1 MRLLPRSLFGRLVL
15 ILIVGLILAQ
25 TLGSL
30 LLLRDRDR
38 ILQQRLG
45 LNMIQRIS
53 GLVRLVEKIPDVE
66 RGQLVHALEA
76 PGFRVEI
83 SDRSEKPGK
92 DAIPAPHLEAMLR
105 QQLPDY
111 EHMIVSVVPMRDTGS
126 FRRPD
131 GPEHRHP
138 KRPWRRPPPR
148 HSGFH
153 AQVKLSDGNWI
164 GFRHLIPERMLTWPV
179 RMLGY
184 LGILVVSIIILSLL
198 AVRLATRP
206 LGVLARAADG
216 LGRDIQRPPLEE
228 SGPSEVSR
236 AARAFNTMQRRL
248 RRYIEDRGQILAAIS
263 HDLKTPITRLRLR
276 TEMLPEPELK
286 EKFNRD
292 LNEMEQMVS
301 ATLDFMRGTESSE
314 KPVPIDIR
322 ALFEALVDDM
332 RELKAGVTLEETA
345 EPAPFTGRPLALKRC
360 IGNLLEN
367 AVRYGR
373 EAHISI
379 QDTPSQL
386 QIIISD
392 KGPGIPDEEL
402 EGLFRPFYRRETS
415 RNRQTGGT
423 GLGLGIA
430 RNIARAHGGEVTL
443 RPGTS
448 VGLEAVVTLPR
459 DP

>member
-1 MRLLPRSLFGRLVL
+1 MKLLPRSLFGRLVL

-25 TLGSL
+25 ILGSL

-45 LNMIQRIS
+45 LNVIQRIS
-53 GLVRLVEKIPDVE
+53 GVVRLVEKISSVDRE
-66 RGQLVHALEA
+66 HLVQALES

-83 SDRSEKPGK
+83 TGRPETPGK
-92 DAIPAPHLEAMLR
+92 DARPAPHLEAMLR
-105 QQLPDY
+105 QHLPGY
-111 EHMIVSVVPMRDTGS
+111 EHMLVSVVPMPNNGK
-126 FRRPD
+126 FRGPV

-138 KRPWRRPPPR
+138 MMPWRRGPPKL
-148 HSGFH
+148 SGFH

-164 GFRHLIPERMLTWPV
+164 GFRRLIPDRMLTWPV

-198 AVRLATRP
+198 AVRLVTRP

-216 LGRDIQRPPLEE
+216 LGRDIQSPPLEE

-276 TEMLPEPELK
+276 TEMLAEPELK
-286 EKFNRD
+286 ETFNRD

-301 ATLDFMRGTESSE
+301 ATLDFMRGTESRG
-314 KPVPIDIR
+314 KPVPIDIM
-322 ALFEALVDDM
+322 ALLEALVDDT
-332 RELKAGVTLEETA
+332 RELGGYVTMETA
-345 EPAPFTGRPLALKRC
+345 DLSPFTGRPLALKRC

-367 AVRYGR
+367 AIRYGKQAR
-373 EAHISI
+373 IRI
-379 QDTPSQL
+379 QDTPSQM

-392 KGPGIPDEEL
+392 KGPGVPDEEL
-402 EGLFRPFYRRETS
+402 EGLFRPFYRREAS
-415 RNRQTGGT
+415 RSRETGGT

-430 RNIARAHGGEVTL
+430 RNIARAHGGEVLL
-443 RPGTS
+443 RPGSS

-459 DP
+459 DL

>member
-25 TLGSL
+25 ILGSL

-38 ILQQRLG
+38 ILQQRMG

-53 GLVRLVEKIPDVE
+53 GLVRLVEKIPGADRVH
-66 RGQLVHALEA
+66 LVRALEG

-83 SDRSEKPGK
+83 SDRSEEPGK

-105 QQLPDY
+105 QQLPNY
-111 EHMIVSVVPMRDTGS
+111 EHMVVFVMPMGNNGAL
-126 FRRPD
+126 RRPA

-138 KRPWRRPPPR
+138 MRPWRRGPPR

-153 AQVKLSDGNWI
+153 AQVKLSNGDWI
-164 GFRHLIPERMLTWPV
+164 GFRRLIPERMLTWPF

-206 LGVLARAADG
+206 LGTLARAADG
-216 LGRDIQRPPLEE
+216 LGRDIQSPPLDE

-276 TEMLPEPELK
+276 TEMLPRQELK
-286 EKFNRD
+286 DKFNRD
-292 LNEMEQMVS
+292 LNEMEQMVT
-301 ATLDFMRGTESSE
+301 ATLDFMRGTESRE

-322 ALFEALVDDM
+322 ALLEALVGDM
-332 RELKAGVTLEETA
+332 RELGDKVSLETA
-345 EPAPFTGRPLALKRC
+345 EPAPLTGRPLALKRC

-367 AVRYGR
+367 AVRYGQ
-373 EAHISI
+373 EAHVRI

-386 QIIISD
+386 RIIIAD
-392 KGPGIPDEEL
+392 KGQGIPGEEL
-402 EGLFRPFYRRETS
+402 EGLFRPFYRRESS

-430 RNIARAHGGEVTL
+430 RNIARGHGGEVLL
-443 RPGTS
+443 RPGPS

-459 DP
+459 DL

>member
-15 ILIVGLILAQ
+15 ILVVGLILAQ
-25 TLGSL
+25 ILGSL

-45 LNMIQRIS
+45 LNVIQRIS
-53 GLVRLVEKIPDVE
+53 GVVRLVEKISSVDRE
-66 RGQLVHALEA
+66 HLVQALES
-76 PGFRVEI
+76 PDFRVEI
-83 SDRSEKPGK
+83 SDRSETPGTY
-92 DAIPAPHLEAMLR
+92 ARPAPHLEAMLR
-105 QQLPDY
+105 QHLPGY
-111 EHMIVSVVPMRDTGS
+111 EHILVSVVPMPKNGN
-126 FRRPD
+126 FRGPA

-138 KRPWRRPPPR
+138 MMPWRGGPPKL
-148 HSGFH
+148 SGFH
-153 AQVKLSDGNWI
+153 AQVRLSDGNWI
-164 GFRHLIPERMLTWPV
+164 GFRRLIPDRMLTWPV

-198 AVRLATRP
+198 AVRLVTRP

-216 LGRDIQRPPLEE
+216 LGRDIQSPPLEE

-276 TEMLPEPELK
+276 TEMLPEPKLK
-286 EKFNRD
+286 ETFNRD

-301 ATLDFMRGTESSE
+301 ATLDFMHGTESRE
-314 KPVPIDIR
+314 KPVPIDIM
-322 ALFEALVDDM
+322 ALLEALLDDR
-332 RELKAGVTLEETA
+332 RELGGHVTLDTA
-345 EPAPFTGRPLALKRC
+345 DLGPFTGRPLALKRC

-367 AVRYGR
+367 AVRYGK
-373 EAHISI
+373 EAHIGI
-379 QDTPSQL
+379 RDTPSQM

-392 KGPGIPDEEL
+392 KGPGIPKDEL
-402 EGLFRPFYRRETS
+402 EGLFRPFYRREAS
-415 RNRQTGGT
+415 RSRETGGT

-430 RNIARAHGGEVTL
+430 RNIARAHGGEVQL
-443 RPGTS
+443 RPGS
-448 VGLEAVVTLPR
+448 PVGLEAVVTLPR
-459 DP
+459 DL